1 MKKIYTTKQTAAMS
15 DFKSSFSPYRLPFMK
30 TVSLV
35 SVAVFLSN
43 ASPVSACEDLVRT
56 GPGGII
62 TVAAKKGGTIITLM
76 NKDGQ
81 PRLID
86 ALADGV
92 ISMASKQA
100 INGSQLYTLGNMVAA
115 TFGSDGRNGGYNEH
129 GVWMPPSFTVN
140 VVDQNGNGTK
150 KKYSNV
156 ADALTGVS
164 SSFVNLDKKINYVM
178 TNMAGNDL
186 VKVGAGAVI
195 TVAAQKGGSIVDFA
209 NAARQS
215 RLLIGVHNGI
225 VSPTS
230 DQAINGSQLYT
241 LGTHVAKFF
250 GGDAEFN
257 DYDCNGGW
265 VPPTFTVKVFDENGN
280 VTKATYGNVADA
292 FTGVSSSFTNID
304 KRIENVVTS
313 VAGNGLIKQDGTGLI
328 TIGGK
333 VNGTKISIANVGNAE
348 RILSGVGAG
357 SITATSTDVINGSQF
372 YSMGNV
378 VASYFG
384 GNAEYTNGNWKAP
397 TFTVKGV
404 DQNGNETKATYGN
417 VADALAGVSSSFT
430 NIDKRI
436 ENVVTNVAGNDLI
449 KQDATGLIT
458 IGGKTNGTKVSIA
471 NIDNAL
477 RTLSG
482 VGAGSITKTSTDAIN
497 GAQIYS
503 ISNLVA
509 GYFDDNAGYDANGNW
524 KAPTFTVKV
533 FNKDGK
539 RVKRDYTNIAD
550 AFNGVSNSFTNVDKK
565 IENMAANVTGDGLV
579 KQDDTGLISIGGKVN
594 GTKVSI
600 ANIDNTARILSGVGA
615 GSITATSTDAINGA
629 QLYSMS
635 NVVAS
640 YFGGNAEYKNGNWS
654 APNFTVKVVDQNGN
668 GVEQHYTNVA
678 DALSGV
684 SSSFTNI
691 DKKIENMVVNATG
704 DGLIKQDDTGL
715 ITIGGK
721 VNGTKISIASFGN
734 AERVLS
740 GVGAGSITATSTD
753 AINGSQFYSI
763 TNAVANYFSGDAGY
777 DENGNWTAPTFTMKI
792 FDDNGYGVEQHYTN
806 VADALSGVSN
816 SFANIDK
823 KIEGVTGSN
832 FIKQNSAGLI
842 TIGGSKGGDRI
853 DIANSSGAPR
863 VLTGIKGGDLT
874 PTSTDAVNGVQMY
887 WMSQAFANYFG
898 GNAGYD
904 KHGKWTAPS
913 FTVITLDKDGNEINN
928 NYSSVAD
935 AFAGVN
941 SAVKTLNNQISEIK
955 NNPSG
960 GTTKDKESEDE
971 NGNGLISEGFP
982 FMSRMLPMERLTRSL
997 DDVDDESDIELLEA
1011 QSDPEMNLGGRSLV
1025 GGDES
1030 DPVIIEVADGEIAT
1044 GSKQAVTGGQLHDYT
1059 EDQMKMVLK
1068 SAKEYTDEKVGN
1080 LVNDSVNKAN
1090 AYTDMKFEALSYAVE
1105 DVRKEARQAAAIGL
1119 AVSNL
1124 RYFDDPGSLS
1134 VSFGGGLWRGQS
1146 AFAFGAGY
1154 TSEDGK
1160 IRSNLSATSAG
1171 GHWGVGGGITL
1182 KLK

>member
-1 MKKIYTTKQTAAMS
+1 MKKIYTTKQTPAMS
-15 DFKSSFSPYRLPFMK
+15 DFKSSCSPYRLPFMK
-30 TVSLV
+30 TVSLI

-43 ASPVSACEDLVRT
+43 ASPVSACEDLVKM

-62 TVAAKKGGTIITLM
+62 TVAAKKGGNIIDIA
-76 NKDGQ
+76 NNINQ
-81 PRLID
+81 SRLIIG
-86 ALADGV
+86 LASGWINK
-92 ISMASKQA
+92 ISDQA
-100 INGSQLYTLGNMVAA
+100 INGAQLYALGNMVASS
-115 TFGSDGRNGGYNEH
+115 FGGGGYDEY

-150 KKYSNV
+150 QKYSNV

-164 SSFVNLDKKINYVM
+164 SSFVNLDKKINYVV

-186 VKVGAGAVI
+186 VKVGDAGII
-195 TVAAQKGGSIVDFA
+195 TVAAQKGGAIVDFA

-215 RLLIGVHNGI
+215 RILIGVHNGI
-225 VSPTS
+225 ISPTS

-241 LGTHVAKFF
+241 LGANVAKFF

-257 DYDCNGGW
+257 DSDCNGGW

-280 VTKATYGNVADA
+280 GVEQHYKNVADA

-304 KRIENVVTS
+304 KRIENVVTN
-313 VAGNGLIKQDGTGLI
+313 VAGNGLIKQDGTGFI

-333 VNGTKISIANVGNAE
+333 VNGTKISIANVGNAA

-357 SITATSTDVINGSQF
+357 SITATSTDAINGSQL
-372 YSMGNV
+372 YSMSNV

-384 GNAEYTNGNWKAP
+384 GNAEYKNGNWKAP

-482 VGAGSITKTSTDAIN
+482 VGAGSITATSTDAIN
-497 GAQIYS
+497 GAQLYS
-503 ISNLVA
+503 VSNLVA
-509 GYFDDNAGYDANGNW
+509 SYFGDNAGYDENGNW

-565 IENMAANVTGDGLV
+565 IEDIVINSAGDGFV
-579 KQDDTGLISIGGKVN
+579 KQDDTGFITIGGKVN
-594 GTKVSI
+594 GEKISI
-600 ANIDNTARILSGVGA
+600 ANVGNAARILSGVGA
-615 GSITATSTDAINGA
+615 GSITATSTDAINGS

-640 YFGGNAEYKNGNWS
+640 YFGGNAEYKNGNWKAPNFTVKVVDDNGNGVEQYYTNVADALSGVSSSFTNIDKKIENIVINSTSDGLVKQDKTGLITIGGKVNGTKISIANVGNQTRILSGIGAGSITAMSTDAINGSQLYSMSNVVASYFSGDAGYDANGNWS

-668 GVEQHYTNVA
+668 RVEQHYTNVA

-691 DKKIENMVVNATG
+691 DKKINN
-704 DGLIKQDDTGL
+704 
-715 ITIGGK
+715 
-721 VNGTKISIASFGN
+721 
-734 AERVLS
+734 
-740 GVGAGSITATSTD
+740 
-753 AINGSQFYSI
+753 
-763 TNAVANYFSGDAGY
+763 
-777 DENGNWTAPTFTMKI
+777 
-792 FDDNGYGVEQHYTN
+792 
-806 VADALSGVSN
+806 
-816 SFANIDK
+816 
-823 KIEGVTGSN
+823 VTGSN
-832 FIKQNSAGLI
+832 FIRQNSIGLI

-853 DIANSSGAPR
+853 DIANSGGSPR
-863 VLTGIKGGDLT
+863 ILSGIKGGVFSQN
-874 PTSTDAVNGVQMY
+874 STDAVNGTQIY
-887 WMSQAFANYFG
+887 LMSHAFARFFDSR
-898 GNAGYD
+898 AGYD
-904 KHGKWTAPS
+904 EHSKWINPS
-913 FTVITLDKDGNEINN
+913 FTIITLDKDGNEIEQK
-928 NYSSVAD
+928 YSNVAD
-935 AFAGVN
+935 AFSGVN
-941 SAVKTLNNQISEIK
+941 SAVKTLNNQISEMKKDPSVSTQGDK
-955 NNPSG
+955 NN
-960 GTTKDKESEDE
+960 DDE
-971 NGNGLISEGFP
+971 NDLISDGFP
-982 FMSRMLPMERLTRSL
+982 FMSRMLPMARFTRSLDDEYL
-997 DDVDDESDIELLEA
+997 DDVDDENDFELLEA
-1011 QSDPEMNLGGRSLV
+1011 QNDPEMNLGGRSLL
-1025 GGDES
+1025 GANES
-1030 DPVIIEVADGEIAT
+1030 EPVTLEVADGKIET
-1044 GSKQAVTGGQLHDYT
+1044 GSKQAVNGGQLHDYT
-1059 EDQMKMVLK
+1059 KDQMDIVLK
-1068 SAKEYTDEKVGN
+1068 EAKKYTDDQVGS
-1080 LVNDSVNKAN
+1080 LVNDSVNKAK

-1154 TSEDGK
+1154 TSEDGR